1 MIARSCHES
10 HMFADE
16 RKDRVDRESVAMKIL
31 ERSGIKRGEIVLD
44 LGCGSGAYAIP
55 AAKIVGEKGTI
66 YALDKDE
73 KALKE
78 LMERAQKVGLKNIRR
93 IHSSGGLRI
102 ELDDDSVDSV
112 LLFDVFHSYYFPK
125 KRQREELLCE
135 IRRVLKPGGA
145 LLVYPKHMEKEAEKE
160 IKNLHF
166 PLQTTCSGTLVHDGK
181 QLLAGEVLVFT
192 KEPSE
197 DTQTLGHLR
206 SPDDPRDSVGHGGA
220 FQRYSIVSCGTLS
233 PELNH
238 LRATGFLDA
247 PMLLYTR
254 PGLHENPREFEKH
267 LTRQIRHARQYA
279 ENVIVVYGSRC
290 YIDTIDPFK
299 SIDKIIEKEGGAVSR
314 VKAANCI
321 DMLVGSRERDHIENG
336 DSVYWL
342 SPGWLK
348 YWKVIFKE
356 WDIGLANETFPKNDK
371 AVLLDAL
378 GFFDSYMEKCPEKIL
393 EFSDW
398 MRIGIE
404 PYTIS
409 LDRLKGLLVE
419 ATGEDLPT
427 R

>member
-1 MIARSCHES
+1 
-10 HMFADE
+10 
-16 RKDRVDRESVAMKIL
+16 
-31 ERSGIKRGEIVLD
+31 
-44 LGCGSGAYAIP
+44 
-55 AAKIVGEKGTI
+55 
-66 YALDKDE
+66 
-73 KALKE
+73 
-78 LMERAQKVGLKNIRR
+78 
-93 IHSSGGLRI
+93 
-102 ELDDDSVDSV
+102 
-112 LLFDVFHSYYFPK
+112 
-125 KRQREELLCE
+125 
-135 IRRVLKPGGA
+135 
-145 LLVYPKHMEKEAEKE
+145 
-160 IKNLHF
+160 
-166 PLQTTCSGTLVHDGK
+166 
-181 QLLAGEVLVFT
+181 
-192 KEPSE
+192 
-197 DTQTLGHLR
+197 
-206 SPDDPRDSVGHGGA
+206 
-220 FQRYSIVSCGTLS
+220 
-233 PELNH
+233 
-238 LRATGFLDA
+238 
-247 PMLLYTR
+247 MLLYTR

-279 ENVIVVYGSRC
+279 ENVMVVYGSRC

-299 SIDKIIEKEGGAVSR
+299 SIDKIIEKEGGAISR

-409 LDRLKGLLVE
+409 LERLKGLLIE
-419 ATGEDLPT
+419 AAGEDLPT